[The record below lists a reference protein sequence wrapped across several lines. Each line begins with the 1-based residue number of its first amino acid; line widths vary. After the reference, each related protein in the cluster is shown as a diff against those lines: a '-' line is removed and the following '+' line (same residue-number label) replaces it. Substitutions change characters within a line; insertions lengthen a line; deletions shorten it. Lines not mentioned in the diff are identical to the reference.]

1 MFRNG
6 MKAAAVS
13 ALAVMGLAACD
24 DGTGPGDRASVAV
37 AFSAAGGGSALLAED
52 GAAFRSPW
60 GVQSVAVA
68 GTNGTLVIDELRII
82 VAEFELERLDDDAC
96 EGDDDDCEEFEAP
109 PAFVN
114 VPLDGGET
122 VAVTALVAPDTYD
135 EMEFEIEDL
144 EDDEDDPVQAQQI
157 AQLRADILAE
167 FPDWPRE
174 ASMLVVG
181 TFTPTDGDPMA
192 FRAYFEA
199 EVEIELDLVPP
210 VTVTDDGGGATF
222 TVHIDPGAWFT
233 RGDGSV
239 MNLAQFDFD
248 ATGSVVEFEVE
259 IEDGFSE
266 IEFDDD

>member
-6 MKAAAVS
+6 IKAAAVC
-13 ALAVMGLAACD
+13 AVAVTGLTACG
-24 DGTGPGDRASVAV
+24 DGTGPGSRTQVAV
-37 AFSAAGGGSALLAED
+37 AFSASGTAGSSVMAP
-52 GAAFRSPW
+52 AASLQSPW
-60 GVQSVAVA
+60 SARSVSVA

-82 VAEFELERLDDDAC
+82 VAEFELERLNDDAC
-96 EGDDDDCEEFEAP
+96 EREDDACEEFEAP

-122 VAVTALVAPDTYD
+122 VAVIAAVTPDTYD

-144 EDDEDDPVQAQQI
+144 EDDEDDPVKAQQI
-157 AQLRADILAE
+157 EELRAEILAE
-167 FPDWPRE
+167 FPDWPHE

-181 TFTPTDGDPMA
+181 TFTPTGGEPMA

-233 RGDGSV
+233 RGDGTV
-239 MNLAQFDFD
+239 MNLAELDFD
-248 ATGSVVEFEVE
+248 ATGAVVEFEVE
-259 IEDGFSE
+259 IENGFSE